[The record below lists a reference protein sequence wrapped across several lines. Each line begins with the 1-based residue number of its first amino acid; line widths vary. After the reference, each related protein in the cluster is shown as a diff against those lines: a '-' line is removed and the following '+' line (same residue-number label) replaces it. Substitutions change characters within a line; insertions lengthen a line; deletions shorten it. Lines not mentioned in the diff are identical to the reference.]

1 MTGIHA
7 LINRLAAQ
15 EAALHT
21 THFLAPC
28 APGLRVRV
36 RVAGLVYAFRPVPRR
51 FAGWGIFQPRDA
63 QTAALVAPASHA
75 QTDAYLKLF
84 AAVRL
89 YLVARLR
96 GRTWLAYPG
105 NEADARQR
113 GLRVAPSAVRLVHEA
128 RQFEQIVARYD
139 GALCWFDDVDTRADP
154 RTAERLRA
162 QLRECVPAA
171 QLNVPGLTPEAR
183 TAYAHATRRA
193 PEFAGY
199 RRHEAA
205 QARLRSA
212 LALGGGTLYDYAD
225 HGDYYQV
232 DWRTRDGEPH
242 TSAVAKHDLTVM
254 SAGICLSGQ
263 DRDFDLQSLV
273 GVVERQWE
281 Y

>member
-1 MTGIHA
+1 MTNVRE
-7 LINRLAAQ
+7 LIDKLAAA
-15 EAALHT
+15 EDGLRHT
-21 THFLAPC
+21 RFIAPC

-36 RVAGLVYAFRPVPRR
+36 RVSGLVYAFRPAPRR

-63 QTAALVAPASHA
+63 QTAALVAPASRA

-96 GRTWLAYPG
+96 GSTWLAYPV
-105 NEADARQR
+105 NEANARQR
-113 GLRVAPSAVRLVHEA
+113 GQRVEPVAVRLVEEA
-128 RQFEQIVARYD
+128 RQFEQIIARYD

-162 QLRECVPAA
+162 QLRACVPPA
-171 QLNVPGLTPEAR
+171 QLNVPGLTPEAS

-205 QARLRSA
+205 QARLRAA

-225 HGDYYQV
+225 HGDYYQL
-232 DWRTRDGEPH
+232 DWRTRDGEQH

-281 Y
+281 